1 MLIQLDQVMNDFIW
15 KLHILIDWLSL
26 IDWSRLVSPINL
38 SSRIATFRKMDWV
51 DLKKKSKKVVSF
63 LKGYR

>member
-15 KLHILIDWLSL
+15 KLHILIDWL

-38 SSRIATFRKMDWV
+38 SSKSPTFRKMDWV
-51 DLKKKSKKVVSF
+51 DLKKKSKKVASF